1 MGIFKKSETSAEAAV
16 GLGLLAVLPKN
27 PKPWYKT
34 PHIAKLN
41 LILLV
46 ALFSSAT
53 VGFDGAMM
61 NGLQTLEQWRNYFNH
76 PQSALLG
83 TINAVY
89 PIGKILVLFPCT
101 WLSDKYGR
109 KCPMFVGFIFLLV
122 GAALQ
127 GAAQNLPMF
136 IISRL
141 ILGGATALIAQ
152 PSPILITELAYPT
165 QRGQITALYN
175 TFYYLGAI
183 MAAWF
188 TYGTFKIPSTWAWRI
203 PSLLQGALPLIQFA
217 FFYWLPE
224 WLIAKHRHEE
234 ARKIL
239 VKYHGGGDESSPLVD
254 YEMNEIEENIR
265 LEASINSQTTY
276 FDLIRTAPN
285 RRRTLIAVITGIGSQ
300 WNGVGVVSYYL
311 TLVLNTIGITSVAS
325 QALINGLLQ
334 VFNWIA
340 AVLAGALMVDRI
352 GRRTLF
358 LISTTG
364 MLVSYV
370 CWTILTSV
378 FARTL
383 NQQAGN
389 AVLAFIFIYYF
400 FYDIAWTPLFQAYP
414 VEIFPYTLR
423 GRGLTVALASGYISL
438 IIGQFCNPIAMKSIG
453 WKYYIFFC
461 ALLAV
466 LLSLIWFLFPETKG
480 HTLEEIA
487 EIFDGKKDEP
497 AHDDDKKEIQIEE
510 EGESVADKSEGNEP
524 KAR

>member
-1 MGIFKKSETSAEAAV
+1 MGFFKKSETSAEAAV
-16 GLGLLAVLPKN
+16 GLGLLAVLPNN

-34 PHIAKLN
+34 PHIVKLN

-109 KCPMFVGFIFLLV
+109 KVPMFIGFIFLLV

-203 PSLLQGALPLIQFA
+203 PSLLQGALPLIQ
-217 FFYWLPE
+217 

-239 VKYHGGGDESSPLVD
+239 VKYHGGGDDSSPLVD

-265 LEASINSQTTY
+265 LEANINSQTTY

-358 LISTTG
+358 LTSTTG
-364 MLVSYV
+364 MLVSYI

-414 VEIFPYTLR
+414 VEIFPYALR

-466 LLSLIWFLFPETKG
+466 LLSLIWLLFPETKG

-487 EIFDGKKDEP
+487 EIFDGKKDEL
-497 AHDDDKKEIQIEE
+497 AHDDDKKEIPIEE
-510 EGESVADKSEGNEP
+510 ESVADKSEGNEP